1 MIDDERERSEE
12 LKRAGVDVIVRIR
25 MDDLHD
31 LEGRRILM
39 VVATRPCDC
48 MLY

>member
-12 LKRAGVDVIVRIR
+12 PAAGVDVIVRIR

-31 LEGRRILM
+31 LEGLKQRLEGGGVPLRR
-39 VVATRPCDC
+39 R
-48 MLY
+48 

>member
-31 LEGRRILM
+31 LEGLKQRLEGAGVPLRRG
-39 VVATRPCDC
+39 
-48 MLY
+48 